1 MVYRSTD
8 KEEPQYYHILQYFS
22 PNGSLLF
29 DWLERLQ
36 LLPEGA
42 NVIRI
47 VARRADKPMDLF

>member
-1 MVYRSTD
+1 MVYGSAD
-8 KEEPQYYHILQYFS
+8 KEELQYHHILQYFS

-47 VARRADKPMDLF
+47 VARRANEPMDLF

>member
-1 MVYRSTD
+1 MVHGSID
-8 KEEPQYYHILQYFS
+8 KEEPQYHYILQYFS

-47 VARRADKPMDLF
+47 VVRRADERMDLF